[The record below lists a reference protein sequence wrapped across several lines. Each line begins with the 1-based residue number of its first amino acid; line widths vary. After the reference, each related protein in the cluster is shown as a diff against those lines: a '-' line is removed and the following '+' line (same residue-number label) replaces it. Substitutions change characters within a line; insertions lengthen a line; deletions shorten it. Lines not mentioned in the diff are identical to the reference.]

1 MSLACLT
8 PRYSQK
14 RSTPLSQSES
24 TSLLMGA
31 SNGEGD
37 EPIYAICSKI
47 MREIAKDAWTNTES
61 KNEPTEILTAS

>member
-1 MSLACLT
+1 
-8 PRYSQK
+8 
-14 RSTPLSQSES
+14 
-24 TSLLMGA
+24 MGA